1 MPVLVLYALCCVAPA
16 LTFWLADRLLRHPPR
31 PSGRALRLL
40 RREPDPPVV
49 GPSLERL
56 VDDLRRLER
65 DYRRIERSN
74 LPAKAHRL
82 QAVGLAYDDT
92 LRCCCTALELP
103 MPQASPLRSIDR
115 LQVEADLAQHGLLW

>member
-1 MPVLVLYALCCVAPA
+1 MPVLVVYVLCCVVPA
-16 LTFWLADRLLRHPPR
+16 LLFWLVDRLLRHPPR
-31 PSGRALRLL
+31 LP
-40 RREPDPPVV
+40 RRGPDLPVA

-82 QAVGLAYDDT
+82 RAVSLAYDDT
-92 LRCCCTALELP
+92 LRCCCAALELP
-103 MPQASPLRSIDR
+103 MPQASPLRPIDR
-115 LQVEADLAQHGLLW
+115 LQVEADLAQHGMLW